1 MTGVPSGQ
9 GTARGCRMGSG
20 SRTCVSPGPSDMAL
34 PAPSW
39 AECSHR
45 HVNLGSPAR
54 GLQLALPSVGRE
66 TDQPDPQDGGGPLL
80 CLMCSLWKGIETRQH
95 GERKKN
101 DPPPGLPGI
110 LPGARTIRQLL
121 PCPRPRPEPENSP
134 GGCRLG
140 RGPRKPGRDMPSQ
153 HRPRGRAAGGPC
165 PCPDSR
171 WGWAL
176 WLPKDA
182 RSHFPRKFCKG
193 LGNVRLFLF

>member
-1 MTGVPSGQ
+1 M
-9 GTARGCRMGSG
+9 ARGWPEAAEWGAG
-20 SRTCVSPGPSDMAL
+20 PGHVSALDPLTWPSQHQAGPSAVTAML
-34 PAPSW
+34 TW
-39 AECSHR
+39 
-45 HVNLGSPAR
+45 
-54 GLQLALPSVGRE
+54 GLQRGVSSWLFPVWAGKQTSQTPRM
-66 TDQPDPQDGGGPLL
+66 GGGPLL
-80 CLMCSLWKGIETRQH
+80 CSMCSLWKGIETRQH
-95 GERKKN
+95 GERKRN
-101 DPPPGLPGI
+101 DLPPGLPGI

-165 PCPDSR
+165 PCPNSR